1 MAEKTSAV
9 LVSALN
15 ELMDSCNKKPTC
27 AKTRE
32 WVKRREQSG
41 YFNNIVKELK
51 VEDRLGFRE
60 MFRMDV
66 RDFEFI
72 LLPVLNWFQCLL
84 KHHHLTKNGLK
95 LP

>member
-1 MAEKTSAV
+1 M
-9 LVSALN
+9 LVSVLN
-15 ELMDSCNKKPTC
+15 ELMDSYDEKPTSG
-27 AKTRE
+27 KTRE

-60 MFRMDV
+60 MFQMDV

-72 LLPVLNWFQCLL
+72 LLPVMNWFQCLL
-84 KHHHLTKNGLK
+84 KHLHLTNNGLK
-95 LP
+95 FP